1 MGIEGNGTTHLDGNV
16 LAGLLS
22 ELFAVD
28 ITTASSRCH
37 SCGDIAELARSMV
50 YVDPTG
56 YVVRCS
62 HCDDVLMVIVE
73 EAESFCLDLQG
84 MSLLRVPREVF

>member
-1 MGIEGNGTTHLDGNV
+1 MATGIEGNGTAHLDGNV

-22 ELFAVD
+22 ELFLVD
-28 ITTASSRCH
+28 VTAASGRCH
-37 SCGDIAELARSMV
+37 SCGDIAELARAMV

-62 HCDDVLMVIVE
+62 NCDDVLMVIVE
-73 EAESFCLDLQG
+73 EPDSICLDLQG
-84 MSLLRVPREVF
+84 ISLLRVPR